1 MKKFFLIILVVC
13 SGQVFSQTAIGNS
26 DGKPTLI
33 DTKDNFAT
41 YVGVKP
47 QSEGTIGSPF
57 LFEEMKNAKVVLKT
71 GKIHENILAN
81 IYFEKS
87 ELLVQLRPNYTVV
100 PEISEIE
107 SITFLDNNMVFNPA
121 FLDGKWEY
129 AYHLIQ
135 LPQKQV
141 LATFEKR
148 FQKAD
153 VGGAYNYGSKF
164 DQFKEIISY
173 YLVEEGKIKKIKKSK
188 SGLKQLESPHWKE
201 TESHLKENQIDF
213 NNLTEM
219 KKVFEIL
226 FHKEE

>member
-1 MKKFFLIILVVC
+1 M
-13 SGQVFSQTAIGNS
+13 
-26 DGKPTLI
+26 I

-41 YVGVKP
+41 YVGVNPK
-47 QSEGTIGSPF
+47 SEGIIGSPF
-57 LFEEMKNAKVVLKT
+57 LFEEMKNATVVMQT

-100 PEISEIE
+100 PELSEIE
-107 SITFLDNNMVFNPA
+107 SITFLDNNMVFKPA

-129 AYHLIQ
+129 AYQLIQ

-164 DQFKEIISY
+164 DQFKEILSY
-173 YLVEEGKIKKIKKSK
+173 FIVQDGEIKKVKKSK
-188 SGLKQLESPHWKE
+188 SGLKHLESSFWKE
-201 TESHLKENQIDF
+201 VESYLKENELDL
-213 NNLTEM
+213 NNPAEM

-226 FHKEE
+226 LKEE

>member
-1 MKKFFLIILVVC
+1 MKTFLLFIGIFI
-13 SGQVFSQTAIGNS
+13 SSKVFPQTAIGNS
-26 DGKPTLI
+26 EGRQTLI

-41 YVGVKP
+41 YVGVNPK
-47 QSEGTIGSPF
+47 SEGIIGSPF
-57 LFEEMKNAKVVLKT
+57 LFEEMKNATVVMQT

-100 PEISEIE
+100 PELSEIE
-107 SITFLDNNMVFNPA
+107 SITFLDNNMVFKPA

-129 AYHLIQ
+129 AYQLIQ

-164 DQFKEIISY
+164 DQFKEILSY
-173 YLVEEGKIKKIKKSK
+173 FIVQDGEIKKA
-188 SGLKQLESPHWKE
+188 
-201 TESHLKENQIDF
+201 QIQVIIAT
-213 NNLTEM
+213 LI
-219 KKVFEIL
+219 V
-226 FHKEE
+226 